1 MIAIIAMV
9 IAIPVSIAAA
19 LFITEYAPRWL
30 KSPLTSLIDLLAA
43 VPSLLYGMW
52 GAEYLRSRM
61 VGTSAWL
68 SDHLGFLPF
77 FKATN
82 AFPIYGPSAFV
93 AGVVVSL
100 MVVPI
105 TTSVIREVFAQ
116 VPPGEKEGALA
127 LGGTRWGMIRAVV
140 LPFGRGGII
149 GGSMLGLG
157 RALGETIAILFII
170 SQIYYIRSN
179 VIEAGANSIAAHIAN
194 AFAEA
199 SGTALSA
206 LLAAGLVLFVV
217 TLLVNVGAAA
227 VINRSRSGS
236 GSRSDGDGS
245 RSRSADRRRSS
256 PRHARHAEELP
267 FQGHGAAAP
276 GDRGLVRTDLAAV
289 LAAPAPPGPPG
300 LLDHLGVRVHLD
312 VLPGCSRDGRQ
323 DRRARPRD
331 GGDHHRRGRRGDDPA
346 RPPPRLRDRQGD
358 PLPPARVLH
367 DHDGRRR
374 PALAG
379 HARRAACT
387 RSSARSNRSG
397 IAMIISVPL
406 GVMTAVFLNE
416 MRRAA
421 RRPVRV
427 VRRRDERHPVDR
439 RRPLHLSRSG
449 SCSATGSRGSRRR
462 SPSSILMLP
471 TVTRTTEEVLRLVP
485 GRPPRGVAR
494 ARVARVAHDRASSCC
509 PPPGPASITAVI
521 LGIARV
527 VGETAPLIMTAFG
540 SRR

>member
-1 MIAIIAMV
+1 LRLTGEWSGDRATNVADRSWREDAVATRIDDGPAPAVPTPRQIVSLRTRSDRVFRGVATGAGSSTLILLFLIGLFLTIKAWPALKCAGSSFFTTSEWLPPPRGDCATFGIAALLYWTVVIAIIAMV

-236 GSRSDGDGS
+236 GV
-245 RSRSADRRRSS
+245 
-256 PRHARHAEELP
+256 E
-267 FQGHGAAAP
+267 
-276 GDRGLVRTDLAAV
+276 
-289 LAAPAPPGPPG
+289 
-300 LLDHLGVRVHLD
+300 
-312 VLPGCSRDGRQ
+312 
-323 DRRARPRD
+323 
-331 GGDHHRRGRRGDDPA
+331 
-346 RPPPRLRDRQGD
+346 
-358 PLPPARVLH
+358 
-367 DHDGRRR
+367 
-374 PALAG
+374 
-379 HARRAACT
+379 
-387 RSSARSNRSG
+387 
-397 IAMIISVPL
+397 I
-406 GVMTAVFLNE
+406 
-416 MRRAA
+416 
-421 RRPVRV
+421 
-427 VRRRDERHPVDR
+427 
-439 RRPLHLSRSG
+439 
-449 SCSATGSRGSRRR
+449 
-462 SPSSILMLP
+462 
-471 TVTRTTEEVLRLVP
+471 
-485 GRPPRGVAR
+485 
-494 ARVARVAHDRASSCC
+494 
-509 PPPGPASITAVI
+509 
-521 LGIARV
+521 
-527 VGETAPLIMTAFG
+527 
-540 SRR
+540 